1 MSGGAICKWVPGAED
16 PICIPATKRA
26 DHQPQRRNQLRS
38 RPLGIV
44 VSAPGYKSRGTGFG
58 SQLVPISQRSP
69 EFGHCAAQ
77 ERNITALRGKVRG
90 SVTETRSAQCPVRNS
105 WLGMAGQ
112 TSTSTRVVSLCFST
126 KFLITGVTTPIC
138 AVSSAQFL
146 ARDGW
151 TDLHNNSHSEP
162 PFRLFRDEGKT
173 YLMGDTPSSTYTK
186 RLVGSTRVVVIAGQS
201 INSRSPAPDHWSR
214 KGWGSSKEGIGKVEL
229 EEVNPHLRG
238 GRVENHLGKTTPSSP
253 DRDSN
258 LDLPVLSSRA
268 QHDKRWLGEDELWLR
283 MEGRII
289 LVKLMCRDGNTGQGA
304 GQRLFTPC
312 VAFRVAGIP
321 RTRAVAFESLVPAP
335 GLTVSEYV
343 AIGVCSVLLGLIYVA
358 SVFLYLHVRRR
369 RKGRSDDKS
378 EGETVVK
385 SNPLLGVRRQHQ
397 HLLTANNNNN
407 DNSSYML
414 SDSDGCCS
422 DTDGLSDVAPASE
435 DSVRCSH
442 NVPRPSRTPP
452 YIERLPEENV
462 SIVETPECREDRP
475 ETVRAISSGTVRRK
489 LYFNPAY
496 FEPELL
502 AAPPPAALEF
512 LTKIREV
519 ISIAKH
525 KMSAKRFSPSLMGI
539 PEEEHAHAHHGGS
552 LLGAPSTVSLKRE
565 NSRRRDCSGC
575 PGCAGDLPPPLP
587 LSKMAAELPACHAC
601 CTTANENKQQSIRRW
616 LEDVPIVK
624 ASNASTPERPSPIS
638 APLSQLE
645 SREKHPV
652 KNRAPVPPR
661 EIRQAFEVSSPL
673 RGTPSSSVRSFK
685 SNMSDVPTP
694 LQKTEPLA
702 SQTKTDKSPTLV
714 KSSLDTNKL
723 LHSPVVSRPTHS
735 PPKPP
740 PAPIPP
746 PDKRDIDKKV
756 SKDDEDALA
765 PVVTKLM
772 DAVIQQMVVQR
783 GLEVRKVLSTQNN
796 LPATD
801 FESDSLER
809 NTASQPER
817 VLSTPSDYGDIPSQQ
832 PSPSLSATLPL
843 EEEMTMRNEVFNKQ
857 TGNKTISKLKTEKS
871 MMAQGSLQ
879 DDHDYEIILL
889 NPEVKNKDMKL
900 YTLPEILNNSNG
912 YSLVSEVYVNDGYNF
927 SSPSSSPSNT
937 STGSGPKIRYD
948 QPVEKPGHLT
958 IQVEDS
964 PENYFRASDDY
975 DSFEPDTLD
984 RKPIKIKSDIIAKC
998 SVENYADSL
1007 ERPVQIMLKTTGS
1020 FRSDSLS
1027 QCGSD
1032 ILSEVLAMSPLNRGF
1047 GSLREIYEA
1056 RTRRQHADTASLAGS
1071 ATSFHSE
1078 QDYNY
1083 MSWRRGKIIT
1093 PEAKQARRQR
1103 RPTPPG
1109 CLEKPPSE
1117 TFEEVPPL
1125 PPKTRFSIYEDP
1137 PPPRPAFQK
1146 EPTPPLPPRN
1156 PKPPLPPKNGPG
1168 RSISQ
1173 KRTVFSSRNNP
1184 AKRPLPPLPYSSK
1197 AGMVQHHNRHN
1208 HHFNHT
1214 RGDSTISSTSTTV
1227 SRNHE
1232 TLSIGSGASV
1242 DSLNSSEEDDYE
1254 AFYTLPYS
1262 AGEDEG
1268 RSTFGKA
1275 EQNKAQPGETNIN
1288 NQFILKPVPTN
1299 DAKEQMTKNNTTNE
1313 KEERMKDN
1321 LKSTQVSVDIRQRVS
1336 KDLLKHMR
1344 DKRNADSVKKTW
1356 RRAIERAGG
1365 GKRRTKHEDSGY
1377 LSTDSNES
1385 NRRGVTYPSEGHAS
1399 SPGARSISETDE
1411 SLCDGASE
1419 SGAESIAT
1427 DSFFFGS
1434 FRKLTACSVVTESVD
1449 SGVGSDLVRAVSLH
1463 PSHTEEVGE
1472 SSSDSE
1478 NVSFVTVL
1486 PPGSGRRSAMRC

>member
-1 MSGGAICKWVPGAED
+1 MAPPQTRSSKEACIPRYSFHHCCGHCISG
-16 PICIPATKRA
+16 IPATLPAHWIRLLLKMFVILHPPIA
-26 DHQPQRRNQLRS
+26 LYSSPLFTLQPECPVAPFVSGSLVQRIPFVFL
-38 RPLGIV
+38 PLKEQIINP
-44 VSAPGYKSRGTGFG
+44 SAE
-58 SQLVPISQRSP
+58 IS
-69 EFGHCAAQ
+69 FAGHCAAQ
-77 ERNITALRGKVRG
+77 ERNITALRG
-90 SVTETRSAQCPVRNS
+90 VTIQICAVSSAQFLARDGWTDLHNNS
-105 WLGMAGQ
+105 RSEPLFPLF
-112 TSTSTRVVSLCFST
+112 LCFST
-126 KFLITGVTTPIC
+126 KFFITGVTTPIC

-173 YLMGDTPSSTYTK
+173 YLM
-186 RLVGSTRVVVIAGQS
+186 
-201 INSRSPAPDHWSR
+201 
-214 KGWGSSKEGIGKVEL
+214 
-229 EEVNPHLRG
+229 
-238 GRVENHLGKTTPSSP
+238 
-253 DRDSN
+253 
-258 LDLPVLSSRA
+258 
-268 QHDKRWLGEDELWLR
+268 WLGEDELWLR

-407 DNSSYML
+407 NDNSSYML

-442 NVPRPSRTPP
+442 NVTSALVHSCSFSDLGPP
-452 YIERLPEENV
+452 PFQDTTNIERLPEENV

-624 ASNASTPERPSPIS
+624 ASNASTPERPSLIS

-661 EIRQAFEVSSPL
+661 EIRQAYEVSSPL

-685 SNMSDVPTP
+685 GNMSDVPTP

-702 SQTKTDKSPTLV
+702 SQTKTNKSPTLV

-746 PDKRDIDKKV
+746 PEKRDIDKKV

-783 GLEVRKVLSTQNN
+783 GLEVRKVSSTQNN
-796 LPATD
+796 LLATD

-809 NTASQPER
+809 NTTSQPER

-832 PSPSLSATLPL
+832 PSPSPSASLPL

-889 NPEVKNKDMKL
+889 NPEVENKDMKL

-984 RKPIKIKSDIIAKC
+984 RKPIKIKSDVIAKC

-1208 HHFNHT
+1208 HHLNHT

-1275 EQNKAQPGETNIN
+1275 EQNKAKPGETNIN

>member
-1 MSGGAICKWVPGAED
+1 
-16 PICIPATKRA
+16 
-26 DHQPQRRNQLRS
+26 
-38 RPLGIV
+38 
-44 VSAPGYKSRGTGFG
+44 
-58 SQLVPISQRSP
+58 
-69 EFGHCAAQ
+69 
-77 ERNITALRGKVRG
+77 
-90 SVTETRSAQCPVRNS
+90 
-105 WLGMAGQ
+105 MAGQ
-112 TSTSTRVVSLCFST
+112 TSTSTRVVNLCFST

-173 YLMGDTPSSTYTK
+173 YLMGDTPFLTYTK
-186 RLVGSTRVVVIAGQS
+186 RLVGSTRVAVIAGQS

-214 KGWGSSKEGIGKVEL
+214 KGWGSSKEEGALLHPQNQYQSIAPLRLNYTLGFELLPNIEHGLGIGKVEL

-258 LDLPVLSSRA
+258 LDLPVLCSRA
-268 QHDKRWLGEDELWLR
+268 QHHQRWLGEDELWLR

-442 NVPRPSRTPP
+442 NVTSALVHSCSFSDLGPP
-452 YIERLPEENV
+452 PFQDTTNIERLPEENV

-685 SNMSDVPTP
+685 GNMSDVPTP

-702 SQTKTDKSPTLV
+702 SQIKTNKSPTLV

-889 NPEVKNKDMKL
+889 NPEVENKDMKL

-1208 HHFNHT
+1208 HLNHT

>member
-1 MSGGAICKWVPGAED
+1 MAP
-16 PICIPATKRA
+16 
-26 DHQPQRRNQLRS
+26 PQSRS
-38 RPLGIV
+38 SKERVFLGIPSITAVGIVSQASLPHYPPIGSVCFSRCSLQRVTRQVFLRIEFV
-44 VSAPGYKSRGTGFG
+44 VGDAKLCHYKTSKLEVYAPVGKRNGGDVCISLRGVLNELPTPQVHAAPTLTSRSAAIGQCPVAPFVSG
-58 SQLVPISQRSP
+58 SLVQRIPFVFLPLKEQIINPSAEIS
-69 EFGHCAAQ
+69 FAGHCAAQ
-77 ERNITALRGKVRG
+77 ERNITALRG
-90 SVTETRSAQCPVRNS
+90 VTIHIRAVSSAQFLARDGWTDLHNNS
-105 WLGMAGQ
+105 RSEPLFPLF
-112 TSTSTRVVSLCFST
+112 LCFST
-126 KFLITGVTTPIC
+126 KFFITGVTTPIC

-173 YLMGDTPSSTYTK
+173 YLMEKPPPVHPTEIRTSISPSSAVDLNTTSALANY
-186 RLVGSTRVVVIAGQS
+186 
-201 INSRSPAPDHWSR
+201 AP
-214 KGWGSSKEGIGKVEL
+214 E
-229 EEVNPHLRG
+229 
-238 GRVENHLGKTTPSSP
+238 
-253 DRDSN
+253 
-258 LDLPVLSSRA
+258 
-268 QHDKRWLGEDELWLR
+268 WLGEDELWLR

-442 NVPRPSRTPP
+442 NVTSALVHSCSFSDLGPP
-452 YIERLPEENV
+452 PFQDTTNIERLPEENV

-624 ASNASTPERPSPIS
+624 ASNASTPERPSLIS

-661 EIRQAFEVSSPL
+661 EIRQAYEVSSPL
-673 RGTPSSSVRSFK
+673 RGTPSSSVRSVK
-685 SNMSDVPTP
+685 GNMSDVPTP

-702 SQTKTDKSPTLV
+702 SQTKTNKSPTLV

-746 PDKRDIDKKV
+746 PEKRDIDKKV

-783 GLEVRKVLSTQNN
+783 GLEVRKVSSTQNN
-796 LPATD
+796 LLATD

-809 NTASQPER
+809 NTTSQPER

-832 PSPSLSATLPL
+832 PSPSPSASLPL

-889 NPEVKNKDMKL
+889 NPEVENKDMKL

-984 RKPIKIKSDIIAKC
+984 RKPIKIKSDAIAKC

-1208 HHFNHT
+1208 HHLNHT

-1275 EQNKAQPGETNIN
+1275 EQNKAKPGETNIN

-1321 LKSTQVSVDIRQRVS
+1321 THKSVWISGSV
-1336 KDLLKHMR
+1336 
-1344 DKRNADSVKKTW
+1344 
-1356 RRAIERAGG
+1356 
-1365 GKRRTKHEDSGY
+1365 
-1377 LSTDSNES
+1377 
-1385 NRRGVTYPSEGHAS
+1385 
-1399 SPGARSISETDE
+1399 
-1411 SLCDGASE
+1411 
-1419 SGAESIAT
+1419 
-1427 DSFFFGS
+1427 
-1434 FRKLTACSVVTESVD
+1434 
-1449 SGVGSDLVRAVSLH
+1449 
-1463 PSHTEEVGE
+1463 
-1472 SSSDSE
+1472 
-1478 NVSFVTVL
+1478 
-1486 PPGSGRRSAMRC
+1486 